1 MKKFLASI
9 LALAMCCAMAVPAFA
24 EDTTIDQNSQDKT
37 GSTAVS
43 YSVDEMYTV
52 TIPEKVTLGN
62 SVTVKA
68 EDVCVANG
76 SVVNVSLTGTDGSN
90 DAFELESAEGAVITY
105 TVQNE
110 DDDTIAID
118 DVVLTVD
125 PAEASSG
132 EAELTFVAPTSV
144 TYAGVYEGTVT
155 FTVSVDQVST
165 SGNTGVVIDPSWGE
179 DITIGF

>member
-24 EDTTIDQNSQDKT
+24 EDTTINQDSQDKT

-68 EDVCVANG
+68 EDVCVAQG
-76 SVVNVSLTGTDGSN
+76 SVLNVALTGTDDDN
-90 DAFELESAEGAVITY
+90 NAFELESEEGAVITY
-105 TVQNE
+105 TVQDE
-110 DDDTIAID
+110 DNDTVAID

-125 PAEASSG
+125 PAEAASG
-132 EAELTFVAPTSV
+132 EADLTFVAPTSV
-144 TYAGVYEGTVT
+144 TYAGEYTGNVT

-165 SGNTGVVIDPSWGE
+165 SGNTGVTIDPSWGE
-179 DITIGF
+179 EITIGF